1 MFSLPLDES
10 SDIAVQ
16 QILVIVV
23 RYFHEH
29 AVKTVDSLLDVASGQ
44 GLHNA
49 VKKLLQERNI
59 PRILYY
65 WVCKWWLCNDWSK
78 KRFPSELED
87 VPSVFVIY
95 VILLHFVQ
103 STTFLV
109 GNVHK
114 NVCSCFSRNSKL
126 VSISPAFVF
135 DVYFAKNDDLNTGRD
150 FQYSGCIKPTG
161 QFQMNIVAYS

>member
-65 WVCKWWLCNDWSK
+65 WVCK
-78 KRFPSELED
+78 
-87 VPSVFVIY
+87 
-95 VILLHFVQ
+95 
-103 STTFLV
+103 
-109 GNVHK
+109 
-114 NVCSCFSRNSKL
+114 
-126 VSISPAFVF
+126 
-135 DVYFAKNDDLNTGRD
+135 
-150 FQYSGCIKPTG
+150 
-161 QFQMNIVAYS
+161 